1 MLFASIAHAAATFK
15 RSARSH
21 INRRGRSMKSSLYP
35 ILAFVAGIA
44 PAYAITVTAPASGTQ
59 LTSPFTLVAS
69 SDTCDSKP
77 AVSMGYS
84 IDSGSTTVVSTS
96 FSAIVSASSGAHI
109 LHVKCWGQGVH
120 EDKQLRITVVPAIAA
135 GAVIVASPTPG
146 AKVSS
151 PFALSATATVC
162 SSKAVSAMGYSLD
175 TSSNTTIVNAQA
187 VKATVVA
194 ASGAHTLH
202 VKAWGSGTSC
212 VTDVPITVEI
222 TPPAATPTFSPAA
235 GKYTSTQLVSLS
247 AATAGATIYYTTDG
261 SAPSTSSTKY
271 SAPLSVRASE
281 DIEAIADASGYTSSG
296 LARADYV
303 ITPPPPTGPVVPPGA
318 TASTDIQTL
327 DTWHFNHDPGTPGT
341 AVGQSSL
348 VSSPSLS
355 GNTRQFVSSYTNAG
369 GEIYSVSYANDTAAM
384 NLVYDGWVWIDAG
397 SSISNLEMDSNQ
409 VTANGQTVIYAF
421 QCSGYSGTWEYSG
434 AGAKWVASTAPCD
447 PSTWQTDTWH
457 HVQIGYSRDDSGNV
471 TYHSVWLDGNEQAIN
486 ATVPSSFA
494 LGWQIGVV
502 QTQFQI
508 DGIGASGASTVYL
521 DNLTISRW

>member
-1 MLFASIAHAAATFK
+1 
-15 RSARSH
+15 
-21 INRRGRSMKSSLYP
+21 
-35 ILAFVAGIA
+35 
-44 PAYAITVTAPASGTQ
+44 
-59 LTSPFTLVAS
+59 
-69 SDTCDSKP
+69 
-77 AVSMGYS
+77 
-84 IDSGSTTVVSTS
+84 
-96 FSAIVSASSGAHI
+96 
-109 LHVKCWGQGVH
+109 
-120 EDKQLRITVVPAIAA
+120 
-135 GAVIVASPTPG
+135 
-146 AKVSS
+146 
-151 PFALSATATVC
+151 
-162 SSKAVSAMGYSLD
+162 
-175 TSSNTTIVNAQA
+175 
-187 VKATVVA
+187 
-194 ASGAHTLH
+194 
-202 VKAWGSGTSC
+202 
-212 VTDVPITVEI
+212 
-222 TPPAATPTFSPAA
+222 
-235 GKYTSTQLVSLS
+235 
-247 AATAGATIYYTTDG
+247 
-261 SAPSTSSTKY
+261 
-271 SAPLSVRASE
+271 VRASE

-303 ITPPPPTGPVVPPGA
+303 ITPPRPRGLSSPQGPLLRLTFKPWIHGILI
-318 TASTDIQTL
+318 TIQEL
-327 DTWHFNHDPGTPGT
+327 RALRF
-341 AVGQSSL
+341 GQSSL

-508 DGIGASGASTVYL
+508 DGYWRKWSQHSVSG
-521 DNLTISRW
+521 